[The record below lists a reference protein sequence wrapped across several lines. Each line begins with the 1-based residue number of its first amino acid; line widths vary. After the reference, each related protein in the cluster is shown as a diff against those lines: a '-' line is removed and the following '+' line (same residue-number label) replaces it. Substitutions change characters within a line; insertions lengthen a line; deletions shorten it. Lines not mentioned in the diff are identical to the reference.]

1 MSNVRT
7 TLKTNMV
14 RATIILGLSLPAQ
27 AQTAL
32 VMGSTE
38 DRSLSLNVKMIQEQ
52 GTVDIIGA
60 TSEEVKSTSIE
71 GNGQLLTTCQTS
83 SCIFQWQVSAMKG
96 GVNELAFISESVTG
110 DRHVVYAKISRPE
123 PSFSSP

>member
-1 MSNVRT
+1 MRW
-7 TLKTNMV
+7 L
-14 RATIILGLSLPAQ
+14 AILLLLTVAAQ

-38 DRSLSLNVKMIQEQ
+38 DRSLSLNVKMIQEA
-52 GTVDIIGA
+52 GTVDVIGA

-96 GVNELAFISESVTG
+96 GVNELAFISESASG
-110 DRHVVYAKISRPE
+110 ERHAVYAKLSKPE
-123 PSFSSP
+123 APFSSP